1 VLEDATRRGDLPAV
15 AARTESMANR
25 STLLTAVA
33 AVALGLLSASPA
45 FAPVG
50 TRVDVGHG
58 LSIVVPAG
66 WRVTHRA
73 FTPCSDPVERF
84 SLLSGRRVLM
94 LQERLAPVPAELT
107 RRPRHFT
114 VRGKPNPLEC
124 CSIAGRTGWV
134 LSFGD
139 HGRAF
144 YAYLYPGA
152 STPDALLRALDTFRA
167 GRPASASPL

>member
-1 VLEDATRRGDLPAV
+1 VPEDAKCRDLPAD
-15 AARTESMANR
+15 AARMKSMGYR
-25 STLLTAVA
+25 STVPTAVA
-33 AVALGLLSASPA
+33 AVALGLLAAAPDS
-45 FAPVG
+45 APVE
-50 TRVDVGHG
+50 TRVDAGHG
-58 LSIVVPAG
+58 LSVVVPAG
-66 WRVTHRA
+66 WRISHRP
-73 FTPCSDPVERF
+73 FTPCSDPMERF

-114 VRGKPNPLEC
+114 VHGRPNPLEC
-124 CSIAGRTGWV
+124 CSIPGRSGWV

-152 STPDALLRALDTFRA
+152 STPDALLHVLDTFRA
-167 GRPASASPL
+167 RRHASASPL

>member
-1 VLEDATRRGDLPAV
+1 MRY
-15 AARTESMANR
+15 R
-25 STLLTAVA
+25 STVPTAVA

-45 FAPVG
+45 LAPVG

-66 WRVTHRA
+66 WRVSHRP

-107 RRPRHFT
+107 RPRHFT
-114 VRGKPNPLEC
+114 VRGKPNPHEC
-124 CSIAGRTGWV
+124 CSIPGRSGWV

-152 STPDALLRALDTFRA
+152 STPDALLHALDTFRA
-167 GRPASASPL
+167 VGPASASPL